1 MKRLLKGIGSRHA
14 APVGPRIT
22 ILLFACLLALSSRA
36 GSSAVRT
43 RFESLPGIDS
53 VRELVSAEYPEK
65 YVMRIRQEV
74 DPLGHQAGTFEQRVV
89 VCHVG
94 WDRPTVIVTD
104 GYDCDFSLKEHY
116 TDEVAKILGA
126 NIVAV
131 QYRYFKESTPHPTL
145 WRYLTMENACY
156 DLHHIRQTLGQLYTG
171 NWAATGI
178 SKGGQTALSYRV
190 WFPDDVRL
198 TVPYVAPLCKSDE
211 DRRLVGF
218 IQNEV
223 SRPEIRQAVRKF
235 QIVAL
240 QRRDA
245 LLSAFTRYCS
255 ARGYTF
261 RIPMNEVYDYCVLE
275 LPFAFWQWGMP
286 VLDLPTRAAGDSTV
300 LHTLIDYVDPGYFSL
315 QSPYRPFIM
324 QACTELG
331 YYSYD
336 LRPLRPWI
344 SLKTTRRYMERVML
358 PEGNDTLRYDDALYR
373 RTIRFLRHN
382 DPRMIFIYGS
392 IDPWSAV
399 GVRNMP
405 FLARKKN
412 IRVYT
417 LFGGSHK
424 TRIAHFPRRTREEI
438 IRLIRTVMAG

>member
-1 MKRLLKGIGSRHA
+1 MMRILKERDRTLVGASLTMLLLVS
-14 APVGPRIT
+14 
-22 ILLFACLLALSSRA
+22 LFSLSSRA
-36 GSSAVRT
+36 GSPGVRA
-43 RFESLPGIDS
+43 RFEALPGVDS
-53 VRELVSAEYPEK
+53 VRDLVSPEYPEK

-74 DPLGHQAGTFEQRVV
+74 DPQHHNAGTFEQRIV

-131 QYRYFKESTPHPTL
+131 QYRYFKESRPHPTV
-145 WRYLTMENACY
+145 WRYLTMENACH
-156 DLHHIRQTLGQLYTG
+156 DLHHIRETLGQLYTG

-190 WFPDDVRL
+190 WFPDDVCL

-211 DRRLVGF
+211 DRRLVDF
-218 IQNEV
+218 IQNDV
-223 SRPEIRQAVRKF
+223 SRPEIRQAVRNF

-240 QRRDA
+240 QRREA
-245 LLSAFTRYCS
+245 LLTDFENHCK

-261 RIPMNEVYDYCVLE
+261 RIPMHEVYDYCVLE
-275 LPFAFWQWGMP
+275 LAFAFWQWGMP
-286 VLDLPTRAAGDSTV
+286 VLDLPTPSANDSTV
-300 LHTLIDYVDPGYFSL
+300 LHTLIDYVDPVYFSL
-315 QSPYRPFIM
+315 ESPDRPFIM

-336 LRPLRPWI
+336 LRPFRRWI
-344 SLKTTRRYMERVML
+344 SLKTTKRYMERVML
-358 PEGNDTLRYDDALYR
+358 PEGNDTLQFDPSLYR
-373 RTIRFLRHN
+373 RTMRFLRQN
-382 DPRMIFIYGS
+382 DLPMIFIYGN

-399 GVRNMP
+399 GVRR
-405 FLARKKN
+405 LSLLSHKKN

-417 LFGGSHK
+417 LSGGSHK
-424 TRIAHFPRRTREEI
+424 TRIANFPKMQREEI
-438 IRLIRTVMAG
+438 EQTIRKVMAAGR

>member
-1 MKRLLKGIGSRHA
+1 MRRLLNDHGLAS
-14 APVGPRIT
+14 VGAGLT
-22 ILLFACLLALSSRA
+22 VLLLFSHLSLPSRA
-36 GSSAVRT
+36 GSPAVRA
-43 RFESLPGIDS
+43 RFEALPGVDS
-53 VRELVSAEYPEK
+53 VRELVSPEYPEK

-74 DPLGHQAGTFEQRVV
+74 DPLHHDAGTFEQRIV

-94 WDRPTVIVTD
+94 WNRPTVLVTD

-131 QYRYFKESTPHPTL
+131 QYRYFKESTPHPTV

-156 DLHHIRQTLGQLYTG
+156 DLHHIRETLGQLYTG

-190 WFPDDVRL
+190 WFPGDVRL

-240 QRRDA
+240 QRREA
-245 LLSAFTRYCS
+245 LLPAFGDYCRS
-255 ARGYTF
+255 HGYTF
-261 RIPMNEVYDYCVLE
+261 RIPMHEVYDYCVLE
-275 LPFAFWQWGMP
+275 LAFAFWQWGMP
-286 VLDLPTRAAGDSTV
+286 VLDLPTPLADDSTV

-315 QSPYRPFIM
+315 ECSNRPFIM

-336 LRPLRPWI
+336 LRPFRRWI
-344 SLKTTRRYMERVML
+344 SLKTTKRYMERVML
-358 PEGNDTLRYDDALYR
+358 PEGNDTLQFDDALYR
-373 RTIRFLRHN
+373 RTMRFLRQN
-382 DPRMIFIYGS
+382 DLPMIFIYGN

-399 GVRNMP
+399 GVRRMP
-405 FLARKKN
+405 LLSRKRN

-417 LFGGSHK
+417 LSGGSHK
-424 TRIAHFPRRTREEI
+424 TRIANFPKMQREEI
-438 IRLIRTVMAG
+438 KQTIRRIMAAGR